1 MLLFPAARHEVGRQA
16 LRRLAAPLQVR
27 ALNKACGLV
36 GYPNVGKSTLF
47 NAFVG
52 SSVASAENFPFCTI
66 EPNVVKIGVP
76 DPRLEALAKTCGAGK
91 LVPGSVEIRDIAGL
105 IKGASTGAGMG
116 NAFLSQIRGVQVVL
130 HVVRCFSDASIVHVD
145 ADPVNID
152 PVKEYESILEELTIA
167 DLEVAA
173 RRLPALRNKAKSN
186 GTVEKMLPAYEAVL
200 KALEAG
206 RPARAGLAE
215 FPEAAAAATS
225 DELLAQLI
233 TAKPCVVLAN
243 VGPEDAAKGNAY
255 AAALAAHIEQAE
267 ASSSAGAGVAA
278 RRCVVVSA
286 TLEAEVAALDDEE
299 FQKEYLESY
308 NITGGDRALPRV
320 LKESQALLG
329 LVSYLTVG
337 VEEARAW
344 FVPKGSRCAE
354 AAGAIHGD
362 FVKKFEQADVWNYD
376 DILRLGGKAACR
388 KAGLVKQKG
397 KDYEVQDGD
406 VIEFRIKGGRT

>member
-1 MLLFPAARHEVGRQA
+1 M
-16 LRRLAAPLQVR
+16 
-27 ALNKACGLV
+27 
-36 GYPNVGKSTLF
+36 
-47 NAFVG
+47 
-52 SSVASAENFPFCTI
+52 
-66 EPNVVKIGVP
+66 
-76 DPRLEALAKTCGAGK
+76 
-91 LVPGSVEIRDIAGL
+91 
-105 IKGASTGAGMG
+105 
-116 NAFLSQIRGVQVVL
+116 L
-130 HVVRCFSDASIVHVD
+130 HVVRCFSDASVVHIE
-145 ADPVNID
+145 DPVNID
-152 PVKEYESILEELTIA
+152 PVQEYESILEELTIA

-186 GTVEKMLPAYEAVL
+186 GAVEKMLPAYEAVL
-200 KALEAG
+200 RALEAG
-206 RPARAGLAE
+206 QPARAGLAE
-215 FPEAAAAATS
+215 LPEGADASTG
-225 DELLAQLI
+225 DEFLSQLI

-243 VGPEDAAKGNAY
+243 VGPEDAAKGNDY
-255 AAALAAHIEQAE
+255 AAALAAHIEKSE
-267 ASSSAGAGVAA
+267 AGSPAGSSGA

-308 NITGGDRALPRV
+308 DITGGDRALPRV
-320 LKESQALLG
+320 LKESQSLLG

-354 AAGAIHGD
+354 AAGAIHGG
-362 FVKKFEQADVWNYD
+362 FVKNFEQADIWSYE

-406 VIEFRIKGGRT
+406 VIEFRIKGGRS